1 MVLEIAI
8 VLGSLLCFA
17 LLYYYIRGCEKI

>member
-1 MVLEIAI
+1 MLLEIAI

-17 LLYYYIRGCEKI
+17 LLYYYVRGCEKI

>member
-1 MVLEIAI
+1 MLLEIAI